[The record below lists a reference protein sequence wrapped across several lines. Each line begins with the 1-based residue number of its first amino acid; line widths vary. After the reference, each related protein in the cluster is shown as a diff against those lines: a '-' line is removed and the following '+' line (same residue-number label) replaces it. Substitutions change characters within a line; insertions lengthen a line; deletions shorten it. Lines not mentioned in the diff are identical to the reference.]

1 MVTIL
6 EETKLSLGL
15 YAFGRQNTREMLPS
29 SGGEGPVGFTPVSD
43 EEGPDGVGV
52 APVRDGEGSVDA
64 CREACCTEGHL
75 QCLVSM
81 MQLKCEY

>member
-1 MVTIL
+1 MEL
-6 EETKLSLGL
+6 SRSFLKLSMNLLSKTLGKTYHRHRGEEPVGFAPVL
-15 YAFGRQNTREMLPS
+15 D
-29 SGGEGPVGFTPVSD
+29 GEGPI
-43 EEGPDGVGV
+43 GVRV

-64 CREACCTEGHL
+64 CREACCTKDHL